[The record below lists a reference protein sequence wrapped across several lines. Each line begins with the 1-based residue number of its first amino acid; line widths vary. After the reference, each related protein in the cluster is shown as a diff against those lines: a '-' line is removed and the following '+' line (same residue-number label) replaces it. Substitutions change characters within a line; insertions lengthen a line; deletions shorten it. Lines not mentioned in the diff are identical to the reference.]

1 VIDVFV
7 DELDLG
13 ELGFDGV
20 APEEHGSVL
29 RRYLTNVCQSCASS
43 IADECEGDRDVF
55 HGCAGEIQIV
65 SEI

>member
-1 VIDVFV
+1 MIDVFV

-43 IADECEGDRDVF
+43 IADECEAIERFFTD
-55 HGCAGEIQIV
+55 ALAK
-65 SEI
+65 SK